1 MKKLLSKCCAVAAFL
16 TLGVSFAQAW
26 SLEEAAKDY
35 KGTEIKVIFLDRPGY
50 RATIKMLPEFE
61 QKTGIKVSPEIVPY
75 ESTREKE
82 VLDFSAQGDLSIALV
97 DLVWLGEFAE
107 SGWIV
112 PIDDIKKKFPDL
124 IDPDLDLNDFF
135 PLLLNAFGTWNN
147 TVYGLPFDNYSG
159 LLYYNKDMLKQAGF
173 DKPPETWD
181 EVLNVYG
188 PKLTKD
194 GKYAFALQSRR

>member
-1 MKKLLSKCCAVAAFL
+1 MKKLLCTLCAGVAFSC
-16 TLGVSFAQAW
+16 LGLSVAEAW

-61 QKTGIKVSPEIVPY
+61 EKTGIKVSYEIVPY

-82 VLDFSAQGDLSIALV
+82 VLDFSAQGDLTIALV

-112 PIDDIKKKFPDL
+112 PIDDLSL
-124 IDPDLDLNDFF
+124 IHI
-135 PLLLNAFGTWNN
+135 
-147 TVYGLPFDNYSG
+147 
-159 LLYYNKDMLKQAGF
+159 
-173 DKPPETWD
+173 
-181 EVLNVYG
+181 
-188 PKLTKD
+188 
-194 GKYAFALQSRR
+194 

>member
-1 MKKLLSKCCAVAAFL
+1 MKRLLCMLGAAVVFASVGLSAAH
-16 TLGVSFAQAW
+16 AW

-61 QKTGIKVSPEIVPY
+61 QKTGIKVSQETVPY

-112 PIDDIKKKFPDL
+112 PIDEIKKKFPDL

-173 DKPPETWD
+173 DKPPET
-181 EVLNVYG
+181 
-188 PKLTKD
+188 
-194 GKYAFALQSRR
+194 

>member
-1 MKKLLSKCCAVAAFL
+1 MKKFLCMLCAGAAFSSIGL
-16 TLGVSFAQAW
+16 SVAQAW
-26 SLEEAAKDY
+26 TLEEAAKDY

-61 QKTGIKVSPEIVPY
+61 QKTGIKVSYEIVPY
-75 ESTREKE
+75 EGPREKE

-124 IDPDLDLNDFF
+124 I
-135 PLLLNAFGTWNN
+135 
-147 TVYGLPFDNYSG
+147 
-159 LLYYNKDMLKQAGF
+159 
-173 DKPPETWD
+173 
-181 EVLNVYG
+181 
-188 PKLTKD
+188 
-194 GKYAFALQSRR
+194 